1 MAVIKSSMAKK
12 YSIIAFFLLF
22 FTKFL
27 IPEPKTAQM
36 DIDIGQITS
45 AVIEINKIETTNLSS
60 FGKKPEATIVEI
72 VQAFG
77 FTN

>member
-1 MAVIKSSMAKK
+1 MAVIKSNIAKK
-12 YSIIAFFLLF
+12 YSTNDFLLLV

-27 IPEPKTAQM
+27 IPEPKTAQT
-36 DIDIGQITS
+36 DIDIGQIIK
-45 AVIEINKIETTNLSS
+45 AVIEIKRIAVINFSS

>member
-1 MAVIKSSMAKK
+1 MAVIKSNIAKK
-12 YSIIAFFLLF
+12 YSTNDFFLLF

-27 IPEPKTAQM
+27 IPEPKTAQT
-36 DIDIGQITS
+36 DIDIGQIIK
-45 AVIEINKIETTNLSS
+45 AVIEIKRIAVINFSS